1 MRPNGTNR
9 ARVRETLP
17 EVTPFAPAGVEQDRA
32 GALREPGQA
41 AYTRR
46 DDRRHDHPRPR
57 VKLPLRFA
65 DFPPRVGD
73 LENPYRPLLDEALA
87 AHFRITRDVFK
98 PTREW
103 AHHHAAGLAMVHL
116 HWPEGLWR
124 GRDETQAL
132 ANVDELEGALDICRQ
147 LGVRVAWTVHNHRH
161 HDGVSEADERGYR
174 LLATTA
180 DLVICHSRWSADWIR
195 STYGRRGRTIVMPIG
210 SFGQVHPAGRP
221 RAVVAAEVGLDPTRP
236 IVVCAGQLRPYK
248 GLDTAVAACRAAAGA
263 WQLLIVGRPGPFFD
277 LPAFE
282 VSITGDA
289 DIVCV
294 PEHVSNERF
303 GELVAA
309 GDAVLLSY
317 SNITGSSVP
326 PAAWA
331 HATPIIASRLP
342 YFEEV
347 LAARPHLGAMFTE
360 GDPADLARAAATVLA
375 WPAVAVAA
383 DTAAQEAELQW
394 DVVTREYRRWC
405 TWWTLNHQPLRQ
417 ARRVMRLAKRLA
429 RRARPSA

>member
-1 MRPNGTNR
+1 MK
-9 ARVRETLP
+9 
-17 EVTPFAPAGVEQDRA
+17 
-32 GALREPGQA
+32 LR
-41 AYTRR
+41 
-46 DDRRHDHPRPR
+46 
-57 VKLPLRFA
+57 LRFA

-73 LENPYRPLLDEALA
+73 LENPYRPLLDQALA
-87 AHFRITRDVFK
+87 AHFRVDRDVFQ
-98 PTREW
+98 PSRDW
-103 AHHHAAGLAMVHL
+103 AHHHAAGLAFVHL

-124 GRDETQAL
+124 RASEADNEA
-132 ANVDELEGALDICRQ
+132 AVDELEGALRICRE
-147 LGVRVAWTVHNHRH
+147 LGVRVTWTVHNHRH
-161 HDGVSEADERGYR
+161 HDGVSAADERGYR

-210 SFGQVHPAGRP
+210 SFGAVHPAGRP
-221 RAVVAAEVGLDPTRP
+221 RSEVAAEVGLDPARP
-236 IVVCAGQLRPYK
+236 IVVCAGQMRPYK
-248 GLDTAVAACRAAAGA
+248 GLDTAVAACRAAGGA

-277 LPAFE
+277 LDAFQA
-282 VSITGDA
+282 SLA
-289 DIVCV
+289 DTADVACV

-331 HATPIIASRLP
+331 HGVPIIASRLP

-347 LAARPHLGAMFTE
+347 LSTRPHLGAMFAE
-360 GDPADLARAAATVLA
+360 GDAADLAAAAATVLS
-375 WPAVAVAA
+375 WPADAVAA
-383 DTAAQEAELQW
+383 DTAAQDAALQW

-405 TWWTLNHQPLRQ
+405 TWWALSHQPLRQ
-417 ARRVMRLAKRLA
+417 SRRVIRLAKRLA
-429 RRARPSA
+429 RRGAAAG